1 MKPGIRTTEF
11 WATLATQAI
20 AVVAIVHPGFRLAAS
35 DTLVPAFATVAAAA
49 ASGVYAIGRTI
60 AKRNAAAPA
69 NPYKAA

>member
-35 DTLVPAFATVAAAA
+35 DTLVPAFATVAAA
-49 ASGVYAIGRTI
+49 I
-60 AKRNAAAPA
+60 AGPVGIV
-69 NPYKAA
+69 